1 MPERQ
6 STHPD
11 NDLID
16 EMTQDATPGHQ
27 GSSGGEVNR
36 RVGKRGEENRASD
49 PANREPEIG
58 SDNPGDEAKKG
69 PKTRAAIQE
78 NRNNS

>member
-6 STHPD
+6 SMHPD

-16 EMTQDATPGHQ
+16 EMSENPTPGHQ
-27 GSSGGEVNR
+27 GSAGGEVNR
-36 RVGKRGEENRASD
+36 RVGKRGEENRAKD

-58 SDNPGDEAKKG
+58 SDNPADDAQKG
-69 PKTRAAIQE
+69 PKTRHAIQE
-78 NRNNS
+78 ERED

>member
-6 STHPD
+6 SRHPD

-16 EMTQDATPGHQ
+16 KITEGETPSQ
-27 GSSGGEVNR
+27 PGSSGGEVNR
-36 RVGKRGEENRASD
+36 RVGKRAELHGATD
-49 PANREPEIG
+49 PENREPEVG
-58 SDNPGDEAKKG
+58 SDNPSQDAQKG

-78 NRNNS
+78 NRNS

>member
-6 STHPD
+6 SRHPD
-11 NDLID
+11 NELID
-16 EMTQDATPGHQ
+16 EMTENATPSQQ
-27 GSSGGEVNR
+27 GSAGGEVNR

-58 SDNPGDEAKKG
+58 SDNPEDDARKG
-69 PKTRAAIQE
+69 PKTRQAIQDA
-78 NRNNS
+78 RDGS